1 MFSIFP
7 GRPRALFGLGALFLG
22 GISSRV
28 AALASE
34 GNALERFLGGL
45 SHFFG
50 LVLLIYALIQ
60 TVASV
65 GLWFIQTGRGSSG

>member
-7 GRPRALFGLGALFLG
+7 GRLRALFGLGALFLS

-34 GNALERFLGGL
+34 GTALERFLVGL

-50 LVLLIYALIQ
+50 LALLIYALIQ

-65 GLWFIQTGRGSSG
+65 GLLFTQTGSGSSR